1 MNRSKIIAI
10 LELEGFHAKKHD
22 VIKNGVTRKGI
33 ILNTGTKANPVFYMD
48 DILCENDT
56 EENVANRIIAF
67 YKTSPVSPID
77 PAVLNDRKW
86 VLDHLTIAMQRYSNE
101 AIVKKGTEFHGI
113 EQYLILKDKT
123 DDGCFS
129 IKVTPALLKNIGI
142 DEPIAWS
149 IADTHLTLSTQIQ
162 SLRSVLGDAF
172 PDDFTDEDKIGL
184 HIITTKDKVK
194 GASAI
199 LHRGALKEFADDHDT
214 NKLIVIPSSVHEML
228 ILPYD
233 GSQDIDEFSALVK
246 EVNATQ
252 VCPEDQLGDQAYIIT
267 V

>member
-1 MNRSKIIAI
+1 MKRSKIIAI
-10 LELEGFHAKKHD
+10 LELEGYQAKKHD
-22 VIKNGVTRKGI
+22 VTKNGVTRKGI
-33 ILNTGTKANPVFYMD
+33 MLNTGTKANPVFYMD

-67 YKTSPVSPID
+67 YKTSPESPID

-86 VLDHLTIAMQRYSNE
+86 VLDHLTIALQRYSDE

-113 EQYLILKDKT
+113 EQYLISMDKT
-123 DDGCFS
+123 DSGCFS
-129 IKVTPALLKNIGI
+129 IKVTPALLKNIGV
-142 DEPIAWS
+142 EETIAWD
-149 IADTHLTLSTQIQ
+149 IAENHVVINFQIQ
-162 SLRSVLGDAF
+162 SLHSVLGDAF
-172 PDDFTDEDKIGL
+172 LDDFPDEDKIGL
-184 HIITTKDKVK
+184 HIVTTKNKVK

-199 LHRGALKEFADDHDT
+199 LHRGALREFANDHNT

-233 GSQDIDEFSALVK
+233 GTQDINEFSDLVK

-252 VCPEDQLGDQAYIIT
+252 VRPEDQLGDQAYIIT